1 MEPKNKFRG
10 RDVITGNWAYGY
22 YYPSKGHAIIRNE
35 NDAECIVLKE
45 TVGQFT
51 GLLNK
56 NGKEIYEGDIK
67 REEFS
72 IDDERGVDAA
82 AMRCALGVF
91 ERRVAGLRPA
101 EGIVRVGARPADG
114 VEKRQVFRR
123 GGLVEVIEREAVGLA
138 LCFWKMNGR
147 KQQDE

>member
-10 RDVITGNWAYGY
+10 RDAITGNWAYGY

-72 IDDERGVDAA
+72 IDDERGVD
-82 AMRCALGVF
+82 
-91 ERRVAGLRPA
+91 ERIYYLCQWLPQTCSFVWMTFGDTCVDWDENPEEEYPISLQKD
-101 EGIVRVGARPADG
+101 EQHKYIIVGNIHENP
-114 VEKRQVFRR
+114 K
-123 GGLVEVIEREAVGLA
+123 LLI
-138 LCFWKMNGR
+138 
-147 KQQDE
+147 